1 MSHLLHTM
9 LFIYPLIKS
18 FFEKEKNN
26 GPRLQEYIVGGQSSY
41 FCIPINTTIY
51 KGNEMN
57 NNYHITDK
65 EYDLVVSYRKD
76 KYKYVISELSNVI
89 DVFNTDGIHFN
100 IKISEN
106 DFILYTI
113 NEEIFLY
120 NEIVKQKKTYLKY
133 NRHIFTLDE
142 NYEIN
147 EHETFGFTIFNLV
160 MIFEIIYNDLKLKK
174 EIKEELDKVENNK
187 LIKKKVKI

>member
-1 MSHLLHTM
+1 MEECYLTEEE
-9 LFIYPLIKS
+9 IKEVI
-18 FFEKEKNN
+18 EKRKNN
-26 GPRLQEYIVGGQSSY
+26 GPRLQEYIVGGQSSD

-89 DVFNTDGIHFN
+89 DIFNTDGIHFH
-100 IKISEN
+100 IKVSEN